1 MSGGPSRQRGLGALS
16 NLLIILV
23 LAGVVLAGMKIAPY
37 YLEYFKVQQ
46 VVDSLR
52 GRAEVE
58 GMPADQIRRLLE
70 KQLYVDEV
78 RRLTADNISVKRSAS
93 QVLVYVKYE
102 VREHLVG
109 NIDLVLSFSHALR
122 LNY

>member
-1 MSGGPSRQRGLGALS
+1 MNARPSRERGLGALS

-23 LAGVVLAGMKIAPY
+23 LAAVVLAGMKIAPY

-46 VVDSLR
+46 VIEGLK
-52 GRAEVE
+52 GRPEVE
-58 GMPADQIRRLLE
+58 GMPADQIRRLVE
-70 KQLYVDEV
+70 KQLYIDEV
-78 RRLTADNISVKRSAS
+78 RRLSADNISVKRSAT
-93 QVLVYVKYE
+93 QVLVDVKYE

-109 NIDLVLSFSHALR
+109 NIDFVLSFAHALR